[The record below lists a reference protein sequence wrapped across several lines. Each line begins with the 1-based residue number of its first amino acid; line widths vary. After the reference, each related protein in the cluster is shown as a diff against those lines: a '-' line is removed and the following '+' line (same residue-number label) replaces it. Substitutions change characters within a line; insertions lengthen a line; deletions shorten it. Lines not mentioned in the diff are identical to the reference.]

1 MQFPAFW
8 DIFEL
13 PNFSQ
18 TSVLVSVQKYFFS
31 VFDHNSKRSQC
42 KMVWQLGISAANQLL
57 IITLTQDCQRQ
68 VMFAFQNY
76 SMTVPKQQQLPLC
89 PAFVSKALKLDKSV
103 LLNDV
108 DFVFSLLVFPAWW
121 NQVHEPVES
130 SLFHRF
136 YLQCLSIVH
145 LRWLTRALSQAYKI
159 VPIGTNLLLKYV
171 RPLIIYLSFQ
181 SS

>member
-1 MQFPAFW
+1 M
-8 DIFEL
+8 
-13 PNFSQ
+13 
-18 TSVLVSVQKYFFS
+18 LVSVQKYFFS

-42 KMVWQLGISAANQLL
+42 KMVWQLSISAANQLL
-57 IITLTQDCQRQ
+57 ITMLTQDCPRQ
-68 VMFAFQNY
+68 VKFAFQNY
-76 SMTVPKQQQLPLC
+76 SMIVPKQQQLPLC
-89 PAFVSKALKLDKSV
+89 PAFVSRELKPDKSV

-136 YLQCLSIVH
+136 YLQCLPIVH
-145 LRWLTRALSQAYKI
+145 LRWLTHALSQAYKI

-171 RPLIIYLSFQ
+171 RPLIIYPSFQ

>member
-1 MQFPAFW
+1 M
-8 DIFEL
+8 
-13 PNFSQ
+13 
-18 TSVLVSVQKYFFS
+18 LVSVQKYFFS

-57 IITLTQDCQRQ
+57 ITTLTQDCQRQ

-76 SMTVPKQQQLPLC
+76 SMTVPEQQQLPLC
-89 PAFVSKALKLDKSV
+89 PAFVSKELKPDKSV

-171 RPLIIYLSFQ
+171 RPLIIYPSFQ

>member
-1 MQFPAFW
+1 M
-8 DIFEL
+8 
-13 PNFSQ
+13 
-18 TSVLVSVQKYFFS
+18 LVSVQKYFFA
-31 VFDHNSKRSQC
+31 VVDHNSKRNQC

-57 IITLTQDCQRQ
+57 ITTLTH

-76 SMTVPKQQQLPLC
+76 SMTVPEQQQLPLY
-89 PAFVSKALKLDKSV
+89 PAFVSKELKPDKSV
-103 LLNDV
+103 PLNDV
-108 DFVFSLLVFPAWW
+108 DFVFSLLVFPARW

-171 RPLIIYLSFQ
+171 RPLIVYPSFQ

>member
-1 MQFPAFW
+1 M
-8 DIFEL
+8 
-13 PNFSQ
+13 
-18 TSVLVSVQKYFFS
+18 LVSVQKYFFS
-31 VFDHNSKRSQC
+31 VVDHNSKRNQC

-57 IITLTQDCQRQ
+57 ITTLTH

-76 SMTVPKQQQLPLC
+76 SMTVPEQQQLPLC
-89 PAFVSKALKLDKSV
+89 PTFVSKELKPDKSV

-136 YLQCLSIVH
+136 YLQRLPIVH
-145 LRWLTRALSQAYKI
+145 LRWLTHALSQAYKI

-171 RPLIIYLSFQ
+171 RPLIIYPSFQ